1 MSSYEVALKT
11 RIRSYLREIFFI
23 SKYISSFVLPGM
35 ISPFKLLELSDFTE
49 YFVLKNNQTL
59 KVSVIESRGDYRFEK
74 YKIYNVSNAVYIQHS
89 QVTILNNKFVIA
101 DQHPRYGLIS
111 SKKKIDFYLNNQF
124 FKRSRVSLESPIVAI
139 ISTKNSSNY
148 FHYIFDEFV
157 KLLFLIEAG
166 FQEFSIITFF
176 GKEKLLIQILKFLNI
191 NLPVIQ
197 FNKKKDYFISEVLL
211 PDYPSKN
218 EFITKQK
225 IELFNKYFSFDQSH
239 QAEELIYISRED
251 ASIRRLSNEVDVIA
265 LIQPMGFRTV
275 LLSTLSFEAQVQLF
289 RSAKMII
296 APHGAGL
303 TNLLFC
309 MSTVKVL
316 ELIPSN
322 KYFSPNLFETL
333 CVFKEID
340 YMAIVGVITDPIY
353 NDFSIDLLELKKTFN
368 GFLKINAWD
377 D

>member
-225 IELFNKYFSFDQSH
+225 IW
-239 QAEELIYISRED
+239 
-251 ASIRRLSNEVDVIA
+251 
-265 LIQPMGFRTV
+265 
-275 LLSTLSFEAQVQLF
+275 
-289 RSAKMII
+289 
-296 APHGAGL
+296 
-303 TNLLFC
+303 
-309 MSTVKVL
+309 
-316 ELIPSN
+316 PS
-322 KYFSPNLFETL
+322 
-333 CVFKEID
+333 
-340 YMAIVGVITDPIY
+340 
-353 NDFSIDLLELKKTFN
+353 
-368 GFLKINAWD
+368 
-377 D
+377 